1 MKILVHLRRQRAS
14 ALLAVMWIV
23 ALLVGLVGTT
33 ALLLS
38 EDVETST
45 TRRQIFRARTLAE
58 MGLALGAHPG
68 IKPDDPLLRREVSP
82 GEGYIVTVIGE
93 DGKLNPNVL
102 LQREDRDTLMRIM
115 KAWGLKLN
123 EMQTL
128 IDSLLDWVDPDPLQR
143 LNGAETRYY
152 NTPGFPFNRPFR
164 TVDEMALVRGMD
176 YVERLYPGWRDWF
189 SVHSTGVVD
198 INETTPEI
206 LSALTGADIRFTTDL
221 ISRRLGRDGIRGTK
235 DDIPYPD
242 VTTALRLLNVTVANP
257 QALNSILGV
266 QSSIRRIES
275 TGIAGDFRRTLYAVV
290 RGTPNSGGAS
300 QMLWLGETTTRDE
313 GGPGFASSAG
323 RRR

>member
-1 MKILVHLRRQRAS
+1 MSHLRRRAS

-33 ALLLS
+33 ALLLT

-45 TRRQIFRARTLAE
+45 TRRQIFRARTMAE

-68 IKPDDPLLRREVSP
+68 MKPDDPLLRREVSP
-82 GEGYIVTVIGE
+82 GEGYLVTVIGE
-93 DGKLNPNVL
+93 DGRLNPNVL

-115 KAWGLKLN
+115 RAWGLKLN
-123 EMQTL
+123 EMQIL

-143 LNGAETRYY
+143 LNGGETRFY

-176 YVERLYPGWRDWF
+176 YVERIYPGWRDWF

-206 LSALTGADIRFTTDL
+206 LSALTGADIRFATEVVT
-221 ISRRLGRDGIRGTK
+221 RRLGRDGIRGTK

-242 VTTALRLLNVTVANP
+242 VQSALRLLNVTTLNP
-257 QALNSILGV
+257 QAAASILGV

-290 RGTPNSGGAS
+290 RGSPNSGGAS
-300 QMLWLGETTTRDE
+300 QVMWLGESTSRE
-313 GGPGFASSAG
+313 GDSGDFATSATS
-323 RRR
+323 RR

>member
-1 MKILVHLRRQRAS
+1 MSHLRRRAS

-33 ALLLS
+33 ALLLT

-45 TRRQIFRARTLAE
+45 TRRQIFRARTMAE

-68 IKPDDPLLRREVSP
+68 MKPDDPLLRREVSP
-82 GEGYIVTVIGE
+82 GEGYLVTVIGE
-93 DGKLNPNVL
+93 DGRLNPNVL

-115 KAWGLKLN
+115 RAWGLKLN
-123 EMQTL
+123 EMQIL
-128 IDSLLDWVDPDPLQR
+128 IDSLLDWVDSDPLQR
-143 LNGAETRYY
+143 LNGGETRFY

-176 YVERLYPGWRDWF
+176 YVERIYPGWRDWF

-206 LSALTGADIRFTTDL
+206 LSALTGADIRFATEVVT
-221 ISRRLGRDGIRGTK
+221 RRLGRDGIRGTK

-242 VTTALRLLNVTVANP
+242 VQSALRLLNVTTLNP
-257 QALNSILGV
+257 QAAASILGV

-290 RGTPNSGGAS
+290 RGSPNSGGAS
-300 QMLWLGETTTRDE
+300 QVMWLGESTSRE
-313 GGPGFASSAG
+313 GDSGDFATSATS
-323 RRR
+323 RR

>member
-1 MKILVHLRRQRAS
+1 MTRHLLQRRVRAS

-33 ALLLS
+33 ALLLT

-93 DGKLNPNVL
+93 DGRLNPNVL

-115 KAWGLKLN
+115 RAWGLKLN
-123 EMQTL
+123 EMQIL
-128 IDSLLDWVDPDPLQR
+128 IDALLDWVDPDPLQR
-143 LNGAETRYY
+143 LNGAETRFY

-176 YVERLYPGWRDWF
+176 YVERLYPGWREWF
-189 SVHSTGVVD
+189 SIHSTGVVD

-221 ISRRLGRDGIRGTK
+221 IARRLGRDGIRGTK

-242 VTTALRLLNVTVANP
+242 VTSALRLLNVSANP
-257 QALNSILGV
+257 QTVGSILGV
-266 QSSIRRIES
+266 QSSIRRIEA
-275 TGIAGDFRRTLYAVV
+275 TGVAGDFRRTLYAVV
-290 RGTPNSGGAS
+290 RGSPNSGGAS
-300 QMLWLGETTTRDE
+300 QMLWLGETTSREGE
-313 GGPGFASSAG
+313 GGFTSSTAG
-323 RRR
+323 RR

>member
-1 MKILVHLRRQRAS
+1 MIPPRQSSGKRGS
-14 ALLAVMWIV
+14 ALLAVMWII

-38 EDVETST
+38 EDVETSS

-58 MGLALGAHPG
+58 MGLALGAHPSV
-68 IKPDDPLLRREVSP
+68 KPDDPLLRREVSP

-93 DGKLNPNVL
+93 DGRLNPNVL

-123 EMQTL
+123 EMQIL
-128 IDSLLDWVDPDPLQR
+128 IDSLLDWVDQDPLQR
-143 LNGAETRYY
+143 LNGAETRFY
-152 NTPGFPFNRPFR
+152 NTPGLPFNRPFR
-164 TVDEMALVRGMD
+164 SVDEMALVRGMD
-176 YVERLYPGWRDWF
+176 YVERIYPGWRQWF
-189 SVHSTGVVD
+189 SVYSTGVVD
-198 INETTPEI
+198 INETTPEV

-221 ISRRLGRDGIRGTK
+221 ITRRLGRDGIRGTK

-242 VTTALRLLNVTVANP
+242 VTTALRLLNVTAINP
-257 QALNSILGV
+257 QTIGSILGV

-290 RGTPNSGGAS
+290 RGSPAGGGAA
-300 QMLWLGETTTRDE
+300 QMLWMGEETSRETGTLAPASRTR
-313 GGPGFASSAG
+313 
-323 RRR
+323 R